1 MGAIVNNWMVFSKE
15 IIPTNQYNIEHHPQ
29 KAGDT
34 CMKVGFIGAG
44 KVGCSLYD
52 YFVHNNI
59 PVTGCYT
66 RTQAKV
72 SGTEK
77 QTQKIFTTSI
87 DKILTKSDVLFLTVP
102 DDAISTVWEQVRTY
116 PIQGKFIC
124 HCSGSLGS
132 AVLSGIEETGAYGY
146 SIHPMFPFKSKK
158 TAYEDLAKALFSV
171 EGNEEHIEEIMD
183 LLSACPNHIVRLKS
197 GDKPKYHAAAVF
209 ASNLAVGLIN
219 QAKELLKECGFD
231 DEAALM
237 ALKPL
242 AVTNMNNI
250 FEVGTCDALT
260 GPVERHDI
268 KTIQKHLNAI
278 DQEKKETYSALTKE
292 IIKLAQTRHPDISY
306 ADMKHVLEEEK

>member
-1 MGAIVNNWMVFSKE
+1 
-15 IIPTNQYNIEHHPQ
+15 
-29 KAGDT
+29 
-34 CMKVGFIGAG
+34 MKVGFIGAG
-44 KVGCSLYD
+44 NVGCSLYD

-72 SGTEK
+72 SGTDT
-77 QTQKIFTTSI
+77 QTQKIFVTSI
-87 DKILTKSDVLFLTVP
+87 DKILTMSDVLFLTVP
-102 DDAISTVWEQVRTY
+102 DDAIATVWEQVKTY

-132 AVLSGIEETGAYGY
+132 AVLSGIKETGAYGY
-146 SIHPMFPFKSKK
+146 SIHPMFPFKSKE
-158 TAYEDLAKALFSV
+158 TAYEDLSQALFSV
-171 EGNEEHIEEIMD
+171 EGNEEHMEEIMN
-183 LLSACPNHIVRLKS
+183 LLSVCPNKIVRLKS
-197 GDKPKYHAAAVF
+197 EDKPKYHAAAVF

-219 QAKELLKECGFD
+219 QAKELLNECGFD
-231 DEAALM
+231 DEAALK

-268 KTIQKHLNAI
+268 ETEKKHLNAL
-278 DQEKKETYSALTKE
+278 DQHQKETYSTLTKE
-292 IIKLAQTRHPDISY
+292 IIKLAKMRHPEISY
-306 ADMKHVLEEEK
+306 ADMKQVLEEEK

>member
-1 MGAIVNNWMVFSKE
+1 MQSKWNWKTDSE
-15 IIPTNQYNIEHHPQ
+15 
-29 KAGDT
+29 
-34 CMKVGFIGAG
+34 
-44 KVGCSLYD
+44 
-52 YFVHNNI
+52 
-59 PVTGCYT
+59 
-66 RTQAKV
+66 
-72 SGTEK
+72 
-77 QTQKIFTTSI
+77 KIFTTSI

-102 DDAISTVWEQVRTY
+102 DDAIAAVWELVKTY

-158 TAYEDLAKALFSV
+158 TAYEDLSQALFSV

-183 LLSACPNHIVRLKS
+183 LLSACPNHIVRLGAKINQNI
-197 GDKPKYHAAAVF
+197 GAELWVL

-219 QAKELLKECGFD
+219 QAKRLLMECGFD
-231 DEAALM
+231 EDAALK

-242 AVTNMNNI
+242 TVTNMNNI
-250 FEVGTCDALT
+250 FDVGTYDALT

-268 KTIQKHLNAI
+268 KTVQKHLNAL
-278 DQEKKETYSALTKE
+278 DQETKETYSALTKE
-292 IIKLAQTRHPDISY
+292 IIKLAQMRHPDISY

>member
-1 MGAIVNNWMVFSKE
+1 
-15 IIPTNQYNIEHHPQ
+15 
-29 KAGDT
+29 
-34 CMKVGFIGAG
+34 MKVGFIGAG

-52 YFVHNNI
+52 YFIHNNI
-59 PVTGCYT
+59 PVTGCYI

-72 SGTEK
+72 SETED
-77 QTQKIFTTSI
+77 QTQKIFVTSI
-87 DKILTKSDVLFLTVP
+87 DKILTMSDVLFLTVP
-102 DDAISTVWEQVRTY
+102 DDAIASVWAQLKTY

-146 SIHPMFPFKSKK
+146 SIHPMFPFKSKT
-158 TAYEDLAKALFSV
+158 TAYEDLSQALFSV
-171 EGNEEHIEEIMD
+171 EGNEEHMNEIMD
-183 LLSACPNHIVRLKS
+183 LLSVCPNKIVRLKS
-197 GDKPKYHAAAVF
+197 EDKPKYHAAAVF

-219 QAKELLKECGFD
+219 QAKELLNECGFD
-231 DEAALM
+231 DEAALK

-268 KTIQKHLNAI
+268 ETVRKHLNAL
-278 DQEKKETYSALTKE
+278 DEHQKETYSTLTKE
-292 IIKLAQTRHPDISY
+292 IIKLAKMRHPEISY

>member
-1 MGAIVNNWMVFSKE
+1 MLHPYTSKCKW
-15 IIPTNQYNIEHHPQ
+15 N
-29 KAGDT
+29 G
-34 CMKVGFIGAG
+34 
-44 KVGCSLYD
+44 
-52 YFVHNNI
+52 
-59 PVTGCYT
+59 
-66 RTQAKV
+66 
-72 SGTEK
+72 K
-77 QTQKIFTTSI
+77 QTQQIFTTSI

>member
-1 MGAIVNNWMVFSKE
+1 MI
-15 IIPTNQYNIEHHPQ
+15 T
-29 KAGDT
+29 
-34 CMKVGFIGAG
+34 
-44 KVGCSLYD
+44 L
-52 YFVHNNI
+52 
-59 PVTGCYT
+59 YT
-66 RTQAKV
+66 RTQANV

-102 DDAISTVWEQVRTY
+102 DDAISTVWEQVKTY

-132 AVLSGIEETGAYGY
+132 AVLSGIEATGAYGY
-146 SIHPMFPFKSKK
+146 SIHPMFPFKGKK
-158 TAYEDLAKALFSV
+158 TAYEDLAQALFSV
-171 EGNEEHIEEIMD
+171 EGNEEHMEEIMD
-183 LLSACPNHIVRLKS
+183 LLSACPNRIVRLKS
-197 GDKPKYHAAAVF
+197 EDKPKYHAAAVF

-219 QAKELLKECGFD
+219 QAKELLNECGFD
-231 DEAALM
+231 DEAALN

-250 FEVGTCDALT
+250 FDVGTCDALT

-268 KTIQKHLNAI
+268 KTVQKHLDAI

-292 IIKLAQTRHPDISY
+292 IIKLAETRHPDVSY
-306 ADMKHVLEEEK
+306 ADMKHVLEEVK

>member
-1 MGAIVNNWMVFSKE
+1 
-15 IIPTNQYNIEHHPQ
+15 
-29 KAGDT
+29 
-34 CMKVGFIGAG
+34 MKVGFIGAG

-102 DDAISTVWEQVRTY
+102 DDAIAAVWELVKTY

-158 TAYEDLAKALFSV
+158 TAYEDLSQALFSV

-197 GDKPKYHAAAVF
+197 EDKPKYHAAAVF

-219 QAKELLKECGFD
+219 QAKRLLMECGFD
-231 DEAALM
+231 EDAALK

-242 AVTNMNNI
+242 TVTNMNNI
-250 FEVGTCDALT
+250 FDVGTCDALT

-268 KTIQKHLNAI
+268 KTVQKHLNAL
-278 DQEKKETYSALTKE
+278 DRETKETYSALTKE
-292 IIKLAQTRHPDISY
+292 IIKLAQMRHPDISY

>member
-1 MGAIVNNWMVFSKE
+1 
-15 IIPTNQYNIEHHPQ
+15 
-29 KAGDT
+29 
-34 CMKVGFIGAG
+34 MKVGFIGAG

-102 DDAISTVWEQVRTY
+102 DDAIAAVWELVKTY

-132 AVLSGIEETGAYGY
+132 AV
-146 SIHPMFPFKSKK
+146 HPMFPFKSKK
-158 TAYEDLAKALFSV
+158 TAYEDLSQALFSV

-197 GDKPKYHAAAVF
+197 EDKPKYHAAAVF

-219 QAKELLKECGFD
+219 QAKRLLMECGFD
-231 DEAALM
+231 EDAALK

-242 AVTNMNNI
+242 TVTNMNNI
-250 FEVGTCDALT
+250 FDVGTCDALT

-268 KTIQKHLNAI
+268 KTVQKHLNAL
-278 DQEKKETYSALTKE
+278 DQETKETYSALTKE
-292 IIKLAQTRHPDISY
+292 IIKLAQMRHPDISY
-306 ADMKHVLEEEK
+306 ADMKHILEEEK

>member
-1 MGAIVNNWMVFSKE
+1 
-15 IIPTNQYNIEHHPQ
+15 
-29 KAGDT
+29 
-34 CMKVGFIGAG
+34 MKVGFIGAG

-59 PVTGCYT
+59 LVTGCYT
-66 RTQAKV
+66 RTQANV

-102 DDAISTVWEQVRTY
+102 DDAISTVWEQVKTY

-132 AVLSGIEETGAYGY
+132 AVLSGIEATGAYGY

-158 TAYEDLAKALFSV
+158 TAYEDLAQALFSV
-171 EGNEEHIEEIMD
+171 EGNEEHMEEIMD
-183 LLSACPNHIVRLKS
+183 LLSACQNRIVRLKS
-197 GDKPKYHAAAVF
+197 EDKPKYHAAAVF

-219 QAKELLKECGFD
+219 QAKELLNECGFD
-231 DEAALM
+231 DEAALN

-250 FEVGTCDALT
+250 FDVGTCDALT

-268 KTIQKHLNAI
+268 KTVQKHLDAI
-278 DQEKKETYSALTKE
+278 DQEKKETYSALTK
-292 IIKLAQTRHPDISY
+292 
-306 ADMKHVLEEEK
+306 

>member
-1 MGAIVNNWMVFSKE
+1 
-15 IIPTNQYNIEHHPQ
+15 
-29 KAGDT
+29 
-34 CMKVGFIGAG
+34 MKVGFIGAG

-52 YFVHNNI
+52 YFVHNDI

-102 DDAISTVWEQVRTY
+102 DDAIAEVWELVKTY

-132 AVLSGIEETGAYGY
+132 AVLSGIEETGY

-158 TAYEDLAKALFSV
+158 TAYEDLSQALFSV
-171 EGNEEHIEEIMD
+171 EGNEEHMEEIMD

-197 GDKPKYHAAAVF
+197 EDKPKYHAAAVF

-219 QAKELLKECGFD
+219 QAKRLLMECGFD
-231 DEAALM
+231 EEAALK

-242 AVTNMNNI
+242 TVTNMNNI
-250 FEVGTCDALT
+250 FNVGTCDALT

-268 KTIQKHLNAI
+268 KTVQKHLNAL
-278 DQEKKETYSALTKE
+278 DQETKETYSALTKE
-292 IIKLAQTRHPDISY
+292 IIKLAQIRHPDISY

>member
-1 MGAIVNNWMVFSKE
+1 
-15 IIPTNQYNIEHHPQ
+15 
-29 KAGDT
+29 
-34 CMKVGFIGAG
+34 MKVGFIGAG

-52 YFVHNNI
+52 YI
-59 PVTGCYT
+59 LVTGCYT
-66 RTQAKV
+66 RTQANV

-102 DDAISTVWEQVRTY
+102 DDAISTVWEQVKTY

-132 AVLSGIEETGAYGY
+132 AVLSGIEATGAYGY

-158 TAYEDLAKALFSV
+158 TAYEDLAQALFSV
-171 EGNEEHIEEIMD
+171 EGNEEHMEEIMD
-183 LLSACPNHIVRLKS
+183 LLSACPNRIVRLKS
-197 GDKPKYHAAAVF
+197 EDKPKYHAAAVF

-219 QAKELLKECGFD
+219 QAKELLNECGFD
-231 DEAALM
+231 DEAALN

-250 FEVGTCDALT
+250 FDVGTCDALT

-268 KTIQKHLNAI
+268 KTVQKHLDAI

-292 IIKLAQTRHPDISY
+292 IIKLAETRHPDVSY
-306 ADMKHVLEEEK
+306 ADMKHVLEEVK

>member
-1 MGAIVNNWMVFSKE
+1 
-15 IIPTNQYNIEHHPQ
+15 
-29 KAGDT
+29 
-34 CMKVGFIGAG
+34 MKVGFIGAG

-59 PVTGCYT
+59 LVTGCYT
-66 RTQAKV
+66 RTQANV

-102 DDAISTVWEQVRTY
+102 DDAISTVWEQVKTY

-124 HCSGSLGS
+124 HCSGSLES
-132 AVLSGIEETGAYGY
+132 AVLSGIEATGAYGY

-158 TAYEDLAKALFSV
+158 TAYEDLAQALFSV
-171 EGNEEHIEEIMD
+171 EGNEEHMEEIMD
-183 LLSACPNHIVRLKS
+183 LLSACPNRIVRLKS
-197 GDKPKYHAAAVF
+197 EDKPKYHAAAVF

-219 QAKELLKECGFD
+219 QAKELLNECGFD
-231 DEAALM
+231 DEAALN

-250 FEVGTCDALT
+250 FDVGTCDALT

-268 KTIQKHLNAI
+268 KTVQKHLDAI

-292 IIKLAQTRHPDISY
+292 IIKLAETRHPDISY

>member
-1 MGAIVNNWMVFSKE
+1 
-15 IIPTNQYNIEHHPQ
+15 
-29 KAGDT
+29 
-34 CMKVGFIGAG
+34 MKVGFIGAG

-59 PVTGCYT
+59 LVTGCYT
-66 RTQAKV
+66 RTQANV

-102 DDAISTVWEQVRTY
+102 DDAISTVWEQVKTY

-132 AVLSGIEETGAYGY
+132 AVLSGIEATGAYGY

-158 TAYEDLAKALFSV
+158 TAYEDLAQALFSV
-171 EGNEEHIEEIMD
+171 EGNEEHMEEIMD
-183 LLSACPNHIVRLKS
+183 LLSACPNRIVRLKS
-197 GDKPKYHAAAVF
+197 EDKPKYHAAAVF

-219 QAKELLKECGFD
+219 QAKELLNECGFD
-231 DEAALM
+231 DEA

-250 FEVGTCDALT
+250 FDVGTCDALT

-268 KTIQKHLNAI
+268 KTVQKHLDAI

-292 IIKLAQTRHPDISY
+292 IIKLAETRHPDVSY
-306 ADMKHVLEEEK
+306 ADMKHVLEEVK